1 MSTPDDLKGLGNLFK
16 DLPLA
21 ESLDTEPIEP
31 PAAAH
36 HLANAT
42 RRATHTPAVPGQSK
56 PNAAEET
63 ELPRRR
69 DHRRQQQAVIAD
81 GVVDFEV
88 IDALSSEISIRRSNA
103 NETPQNRE
111 ELGRSIIAD
120 VVSEYDSSEV
130 RAGRERLTNDE
141 RDILERVLFDQAY
154 QLGALQKYLDDHR
167 VENIHINGFDRVMIK
182 YTDGTREFV
191 DPIASSDDA
200 LIEMVQA
207 WSNELG
213 DGSREFNVNTP
224 RLSLTLPGKQRLQAQ
239 HPPIVPRPTLVIRCH
254 RMFSVKMEDLVEQG
268 FITREAAEFLIGCV
282 KAKQSIVVAGYP
294 GAGKTTFLRALCS
307 VFDPMENICTIET
320 ERELHL
326 GEPNHLDVK
335 SLEARPGRGE
345 RDPKTGEEIGAI
357 TLDML
362 LDDSLRLD
370 VERILL
376 GEVRSDEVNAM
387 FKAFAGAA
395 GSMTTIHARNGKD
408 TIAKLAA
415 LQQKAL
421 GTSPTFAYRQISDH
435 IQIIV
440 HLSRY
445 VGIGTQTRI
454 VDEISEVRPSG
465 DGEAPIATK
474 IFEAPARGM
483 AVVPDELP
491 SAELLEELHFTG
503 YKHPTERSGA

>member
-21 ESLDTEPIEP
+21 ESLDTEP

-42 RRATHTPAVPGQSK
+42 RRTTQTPAAQGHSESSATED
-56 PNAAEET
+56 N

-69 DHRRQQQAVIAD
+69 DQRRQQQQAVIAD

-88 IDALSSEISIRRSNA
+88 IDTLSSEISVRRSNA

-120 VVSEYDSSEV
+120 VVSEYDSSQV
-130 RAGRERLTNDE
+130 RAGQERLTNSE
-141 RDILERVLFDQAY
+141 RELLERVLFDQAY
-154 QLGALQKYLDDHR
+154 QLGALQKYLDDQR
-167 VENIHINGFDRVMIK
+167 VENIHINGYDRVMIK

-254 RMFSVKMEDLVEQG
+254 RMFSVTMDDLVEQG
-268 FITREAAEFLIGCV
+268 FITKEASDFLTACV

-435 IQIIV
+435 IQVIV

-474 IFEAPARGM
+474 IFEAPARGLS
-483 AVVPDELP
+483 VVPDELP
-491 SAELLEELHFTG
+491 SDELLEELHFTG
-503 YKHPTERSGA
+503 YKHPTERAGA